1 MATSAFGG
9 PACGGQGR
17 RELPAAPWSVRV
29 SRANAARPAMEVY
42 AAGTLLGVVVATPLS
57 PGLLSGARRTVWA
70 GQHRAIAWG
79 RVVGSRSGIA
89 VRFSRG
95 RPGRA
100 EHAAEVIGVTEWFWV
115 ALADGRF
122 AAVTATYQ
130 GIAEKLRVPP
140 ARTS

>member
-1 MATSAFGG
+1 MVTSAFGG
-9 PACGGQGR
+9 TASGAHGR

-29 SRANAARPAMEVY
+29 SGANALRPAMEVY

-57 PGLLSGARRTVWA
+57 HELLAGARRTVWE

-79 RVVGSRSGIA
+79 RITGSRAGIT

-95 RPGRA
+95 RADRA
-100 EHAAEVIGVTEWFWV
+100 GQAAEVIGVTEWFWV

-122 AAVTATYQ
+122 AAVTATCQ
-130 GIAEKLRVPP
+130 WAAEKLRIPP
-140 ARTS
+140 VRAS